1 MFCSFPYL
9 FLPSPAVGSL
19 GSKQVTFIRAG
30 RLLKRAAVNIAA
42 KSVLPWVS
50 GWLVLHQRDPQL
62 TPTGSLLTRTSWESE
77 VLS

>member
-9 FLPSPAVGSL
+9 FLPSPAVGSS
-19 GSKQVTFIRAG
+19 GSKQVTFIRTG
-30 RLLKRAAVNIAA
+30 RLLKRAAVDLAA

-50 GWLVLHQRDPQL
+50 GSLVSRQSGPQL
-62 TPTGSLLTRTSWESE
+62 PPTGMLLTCTSGDLE